1 MGGQDPGGGVDAVDA
16 VRIDVRRMGDQS
28 AGTLLS
34 ASPEEPGDGAV
45 LDVDGRGV
53 AGDHRGAAP
62 AAGVRTE
69 LASLETRLIRWM
81 VGTVIAT
88 ATLTVG
94 ILRLLWMTTSKVPRP
109 QAAI

>member
-1 MGGQDPGGGVDAVDA
+1 MASVTDFLA
-16 VRIDVRRMGDQS
+16 RRLKLTVNAAKS
-28 AGTLLS
+28 TS
-34 ASPEEPGDGAV
+34 T
-45 LDVDGRGV
+45 RGCRNT
-53 AGDHRGAAP
+53 DI
-62 AAGVRTE
+62 AGVRTE